1 MSRLEACACAYC
13 GLPVAA
19 RWRSDAEPVYCCY
32 GCRFAAAVTEARAGE
47 NGESRWM
54 FARLGLAIFFTM
66 NVMVFAMALWGTD
79 LYDAGAAPA
88 APLAPLAG
96 LFRSLSMLFSLPVL
110 WWLGGPLCENAWIGC
125 RRGQFNTDLLLVL
138 GVAAAYLLSAISVLR
153 DAGPVYFEVGCMV
166 LLLVTLGR
174 WLEATGRVRATHAL
188 DALEKLLPERVRLL
202 DDGRER
208 QLGDVAIGDRLHVRA
223 GERVPCD
230 GVVLRQPAWLDE
242 QLLTGESAAR
252 VKEPGDAVHAGTLTV
267 DGDLYLEVQR
277 RPQAGA
283 LARIVR
289 MIRQAQE
296 RKGRHEQLADRLTAW
311 FLPCVGLLAIA
322 AAGYQGVQHG
332 IDDGLMT
339 GLAVVVIAC
348 PCALGI
354 ATPLAVWIAT
364 GAAARHQVLF
374 QSGAALERLATVRH
388 LCFDKTGTITSGAG
402 CGVADWLAADARHGD
417 AALQRAR
424 ALAAASNHG
433 WSRAIVAMGGATP
446 QAAPAAR
453 CDGVRTLPGRGLC
466 GTWPATGETVW
477 LGSERLMSEQQLAM
491 PEVLA
496 KSAHRARD
504 AGQPMVC
511 VGWSGAVRGL
521 FVLSEKTRP
530 EAPAALTALRDL
542 GVGVTILTGDH
553 ARRAEMVA
561 RELGV
566 DARGDLLPE
575 AKTAFVATLGVPC
588 GMVGDGIN
596 DGPAL
601 AASDVG
607 IAMGCGADV
616 ARDSAGVC
624 LLSNDLTRLPWA
636 IVLARRS
643 VRVIR
648 QNLFWAFAYNLAS
661 IGLAATGRLN
671 PVFAA
676 AAMALSSLLVVA
688 NSLRLRSPV

>member
-19 RWRSDAEPVYCCY
+19 RWRADAEPAYCCY
-32 GCRFAAAVTEARAGE
+32 GCRFAAAVTEARAG
-47 NGESRWM
+47 NASESRWM

-66 NVMVFAMALWGTD
+66 NVMVFTMALWGAD
-79 LYDAGAAPA
+79 LYEARE
-88 APLAPLAG
+88 APLAG
-96 LFRSLSMLFSLPVL
+96 LFRYLSMLFALPVL
-110 WWLGGPLCENAWIGC
+110 WWLGGPLLANAWAGC
-125 RRGQFNTDLLLVL
+125 RRGQLNTDLLLVL
-138 GVAAAYLLSAISVLR
+138 GVAAAYVYSAVSVLR

-174 WLEATGRVRATHAL
+174 WLEATGRARATHAL

-202 DDGRER
+202 ADGTEKP
-208 QLGDVAIGDRLHVRA
+208 LGEVTIGERLHVRA

-230 GVVLRQPAWLDE
+230 GIVLRQPAWLDE
-242 QLLTGESAAR
+242 QLLTGESGPR
-252 VKEPGDAVHAGTLTV
+252 TREPGDAVFAGTLNL

-277 RPQAGA
+277 RPEAGA

-296 RKGRHEQLADRLTAW
+296 RKGRHEHLADRLIAW
-311 FLPCVGLLAIA
+311 FLPVVALLAV
-322 AAGYQGVQHG
+322 AAGVYHGVQDG
-332 IDDGLMT
+332 IDHGLMT

-374 QSGAALERLATVRH
+374 QSGAALEQLATLRH
-388 LCFDKTGTITSGAG
+388 LCFDKTGTITH
-402 CGVADWLAADARHGD
+402 GVGGGVMSWISADGEH
-417 AALQRAR
+417 ALERAR
-424 ALAAASNHG
+424 ALAAASNHAL
-433 WSRAIVAMGGATP
+433 SRAIVAATS
-446 QAAPAAR
+446 QAAR
-453 CDGVRTLPGRGLC
+453 CEGVRTLPGRGLC
-466 GTWPATGETVW
+466 GTWPGTGEVIW
-477 LGSERLMSEQQLAM
+477 LGSERLMVEQHLAITDA
-491 PEVLA
+491 LD
-496 KSAHRARD
+496 RAAQAARA
-504 AGQPMVC
+504 AGQPMVY
-511 VGWSGAVRGL
+511 VGWAGVVRGL
-521 FVLSEKTRP
+521 FVLSEKIRP
-530 EAPAALTALRDL
+530 EAPAALATLRDL
-542 GVGVTILTGDH
+542 GIRVTILTGDH
-553 ARRAEMVA
+553 ARRAESVA
-561 RELGV
+561 RKLGV
-566 DARGDLLPE
+566 DARGELLPE
-575 AKTAFVATLGVPC
+575 DKAAYVAALPGPV

-601 AASDVG
+601 AASAVG

-624 LLSNDLTRLPWA
+624 LLNNDLGRLPWA
-636 IVLARRS
+636 IQLARRT

-648 QNLFWAFAYNLAS
+648 PNLFWAFAYNIVG

-676 AAMALSSLLVVA
+676 AAMALSSLLVLA
-688 NSLRLRSPV
+688 NSLRLSDPA